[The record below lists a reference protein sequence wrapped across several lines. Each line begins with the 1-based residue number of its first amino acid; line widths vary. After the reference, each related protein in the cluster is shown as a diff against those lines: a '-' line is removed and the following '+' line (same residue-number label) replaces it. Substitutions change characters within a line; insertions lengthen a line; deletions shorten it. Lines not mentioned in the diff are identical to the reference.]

1 MTPKKSPKAYK
12 NPRFLASPAARD
24 IRILSEY
31 LEPKERFRKHKVVD
45 TVVFFGSARTPSP
58 EFAQKQMDELKASG
72 KASPETMEKAEIDL
86 GNSRYYRDAMELARR
101 ITAWTKERY
110 HPQSRFIVCTGGG
123 PGIMEAANR
132 GAKKAGGKSIGLNI
146 SLPFEQYPN
155 PYIDETLNFEFHY
168 FFMRKF
174 WLVYLSKAMVIFPGG
189 FGTLDEL
196 MEVLTLIQTGK
207 IKKDMKV
214 LIYDRKFWDKVIN
227 IENLA
232 KQQTISKKDLE
243 LFRFC
248 ESVDEME
255 KELISHFINV
265 ENKTRLLK

>member
-1 MTPKKSPKAYK
+1 MKKAIKAYK
-12 NPRFLASPAARD
+12 NSKFLVSPAARD
-24 IRILSEY
+24 LRILSEY
-31 LEPKERFRKHKVVD
+31 LEPKERFRRNRVVD

-58 EFAQKQMDELKASG
+58 EQAQKDMDAVRSHKPVDVAAL
-72 KASPETMEKAEIDL
+72 EKAEIAI
-86 GNSRYYRDAMELARR
+86 GNARYYADAMELARR
-101 ITAWTKERY
+101 ITVWTKQRY
-110 HPQSRFIVCTGGG
+110 KPHSRFIVCTGGG

-155 PYIDETLNFEFHY
+155 PYIDEELNFEFHY

-174 WLVYLSKAMVIFPGG
+174 WLVYLAKAMVIFPGG

-207 IKKDMKV
+207 IKKEMKV
-214 LIYDRKFWDKVIN
+214 LIYDRTFWDKIIN
-227 IENLA
+227 MENLS
-232 KQQTISKKDLE
+232 KYQTISEKDLQ
-243 LFRFC
+243 LFQFC

-255 KELISHFINV
+255 KALISHFTKV
-265 ENKTRLLK
+265 EKKAKLLK